1 MATSKTLAP
10 TNVTIS
16 IPAMTDQPNASVL
29 ANCADKEADAI
40 NALNSQKATLVQK
53 TIEAGSSVSITFSA
67 YATYAIFFCGYVETS
82 RGLIVGTADASN
94 ILYKSVSAA
103 SDITITSSGL
113 TATFQNGGQY
123 SVPLRM
129 LLFSGTAT

>member
-1 MATSKTLAP
+1 MATYTTNLNLKKP
-10 TNVTIS
+10 TTSENYNVLDWNNNS
-16 IPAMTDQPNASVL
+16 
-29 ANCADKEADAI
+29 DKIDTAYGT
-40 NALNSQKATLVQK
+40 LNSQKATLVQK

-82 RGLIVGTADASN
+82 RGLLVGTTDASN

-113 TATFQNGGQY
+113 TATFQNDGQY